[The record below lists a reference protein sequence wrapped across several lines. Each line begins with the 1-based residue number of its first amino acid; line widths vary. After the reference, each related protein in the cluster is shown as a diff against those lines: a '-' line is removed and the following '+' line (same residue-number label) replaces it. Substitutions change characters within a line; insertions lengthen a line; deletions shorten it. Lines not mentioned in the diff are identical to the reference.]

1 MTKVDIVW
9 TYSGVRPLYDGG
21 ATSTTTA
28 TRDIVLR
35 LDTNGAPLLN
45 VYCGKITTYR
55 KLSELAVA
63 KIAALQDWITKD
75 AEK

>member
-1 MTKVDIVW
+1 MTKDDIVW
-9 TYSGVRPLYDGG
+9 TYSGVRPLYDNG
-21 ATSTTTA
+21 ATSATTA
-28 TRDIVLR
+28 ARDSVLR

-45 VYCGKITTYR
+45 VYGGKITTYR

-63 KIAALQDWITKD
+63 KIAALQDWMTKD